1 MREMNRKINFL
12 NRYHAHT
19 WNSEDEYEQ
28 YMGKFSIL
36 FIWNEENST
45 AGSSVGS
52 ELVHGFE

>member
-12 NRYHAHT
+12 NRYHPHT

-28 YMGKFSIL
+28 YMGKFSLL
-36 FIWNEENST
+36 FIWNEGNSN
-45 AGSSVGS
+45 AGSFIGS